1 MRNKIPLTRGD
12 YNMKIMSLKHF
23 TKLLKEADKAQKKG
37 IPFEE
42 AFKDKT
48 DLEAINIV
56 KEIMDHHNKQVEDN

>member
-1 MRNKIPLTRGD
+1 
-12 YNMKIMSLKHF
+12 MKIMSLKHF